1 MKLSK
6 TKIKI
11 NAVEIGNDFLC
22 YNNSLT
28 HFEANK
34 LKTVGDYFLW
44 NNNNSLTHFEAKNL
58 EEVSNEFLVW
68 NKSLIYFNANKLKTV
83 GHYFLRFH
91 PKRKEFCKLL

>member
-22 YNNSLT
+22 Y
-28 HFEANK
+28 
-34 LKTVGDYFLW
+34 
-44 NNNNSLTHFEAKNL
+44 NNSLTHFEAKNL